1 MQPPRYRQ
9 GMLGTLEGSNKMS
22 SPPGPPAG
30 AGQPPNQPYRQ
41 PYQQSAQAGYPAG
54 AYGQPSQSPV
64 PPKPAT
70 PASAYIKPTIF
81 AIVLAYVL
89 LFVFF
94 NRDAVP
100 VSFVFGTANISLI
113 FVLAGTFIIG
123 AIMGAVF
130 VLWWRRRSAK
140 KKAAKAAAAA
150 GPGAGR

>member
-1 MQPPRYRQ
+1 
-9 GMLGTLEGSNKMS
+9 MS

-30 AGQPPNQPYRQ
+30 AGQPPNQPYRPQ
-41 PYQQSAQAGYPAG
+41 YPQQHPQPPYQQPYPAPGQPGYPTGPG
-54 AYGQPSQSPV
+54 ATGL
-64 PPKPAT
+64 PPAKSAT

-94 NRDAVP
+94 NRDAVA
-100 VSFVFGTANISLI
+100 VSFVFGSANISLI

-140 KKAAKAAAAA
+140 KKAAKAAIAAA
-150 GPGAGR
+150 AAQGQSR

>member
-1 MQPPRYRQ
+1 
-9 GMLGTLEGSNKMS
+9 MS

-41 PYQQSAQAGYPAG
+41 PYPQQPYPQQVQPGYSVGPGGPGAPGLPPAKPTTSAA
-54 AYGQPSQSPV
+54 
-64 PPKPAT
+64 
-70 PASAYIKPTIF
+70 AYIKPTIF

-100 VSFVFGTANISLI
+100 VSFVFGTASISLI
-113 FVLAGTFIIG
+113 FVLLGTFVIG

-140 KKAAKAAAAA
+140 KKAAKAAVAAA
-150 GPGAGR
+150 AQGRTQ